1 MLVGRDSSELAK
13 LSELCVRDWP
23 VNVLGDKTSLHL
35 IFNLRQNNRHHLLMS
50 SRLSANRGSLC
61 RLLFLL
67 GSSFEAR
74 RIVA

>member
-1 MLVGRDSSELAK
+1 MLVGRDSSEQAK

-23 VNVLGDKTSLHL
+23 VNMLGNQTSLHL
-35 IFNLRQNNRHHLLMS
+35 ILDLRQYKRHRLLMR

>member
-1 MLVGRDSSELAK
+1 MLVGRDSSEQAK

-23 VNVLGDKTSLHL
+23 VNMLGNQASLHL
-35 IFNLRQNNRHHLLMS
+35 ISNLRQNNRHRLLMRS
-50 SRLSANRGSLC
+50 VFRANRGSLC